1 MKKPKGKTLRIC
13 YAGKSILQTTVTV
26 VMVALL
32 LAPLAWAARTQL
44 KPGWNMFS
52 PQQDIEMGQQA
63 SVEAEKQVPMLNDS
77 RVDNYL
83 NNLGKKISAHT
94 PGYKFPYT
102 YKCVNDRTFNAFALP
117 GGHVYIN
124 LGVIEAAANE
134 AQLAGVIA
142 HETSHVALRHGT
154 NQATKASAAQV
165 PLAILGGLLG
175 SGDSTGAV
183 LAKLGANFT
192 VNSVLLKYSRTDES
206 EADVM
211 ATQILYDS
219 GYDPRAMGQFFE
231 KMQAE
236 NKGENTIEFFSSHP
250 DTDNRLKLVDQ
261 EVNNLGGLPRGSKT
275 DSKEFQEIKRYVLPL
290 QASGKVSKQSLRDG
304 IGSMGSSMPSEKP
317 SDRVKSFENSV
328 LRIEYPDNWQPYG
341 QGDAVTIAPSS
352 GLVDDGYGRKALAF
366 GVLLNVYVPPFNR
379 QYQQQ
384 LQPEGYGQPAKISL
398 EEATDR
404 LIQELRQSNQK
415 MMLIR
420 NQGDIRVA
428 GERAMSIYLS
438 NDSPLG
444 GRETNWLVTLPHTGG
459 LLFIVFTAPERSF
472 QGYENTFQKILRS
485 IKVIR

>member
-1 MKKPKGKTLRIC
+1 MKKPKALRIC
-13 YAGKSILQTTVTV
+13 FTGRSISRATVL
-26 VMVALL
+26 VAILTLL
-32 LAPLAWAARTQL
+32 LAPLAWAERTPL

-52 PQQDIEMGQQA
+52 AQQDIELGQQA

-83 NNLGKKISAHT
+83 NNLGKKLATHA
-94 PGYKFPYT
+94 PGYKFPYM
-102 YKCVNDRTFNAFALP
+102 YKCVNDRAFNAFALP
-117 GGHVYIN
+117 GGRIYIN
-124 LGVIEAAANE
+124 RGVIESAANE

-175 SGDSTGAV
+175 SGSTGAV
-183 LAKLGANFT
+183 LAQLGANFT

-206 EADVM
+206 EADIM

-236 NKGENTIEFFSSHP
+236 NQGQNTVEFFSSHP
-250 DTDNRLKLVDQ
+250 NTDNRLALVEQ
-261 EVNNLGGLPRGSKT
+261 EVKNLGGLPRGAKT
-275 DSKEFQEIKRYVLPL
+275 DSKEFQEIKKYVQSNKAPVAAGKQNL
-290 QASGKVSKQSLRDG
+290 QGG
-304 IGSMGSSMPSEKP
+304 TGSTGSSIPTERP

-328 LRIEYPDNWQPYG
+328 LRIEYPENWQPYG
-341 QGDAVTIAPSS
+341 QGDAVTIAPSN
-352 GLVDDGYGRKALAF
+352 GLVDDGYGRKALAY
-366 GVLLNVYVPPFNR
+366 GVLLNIYVPPFSS
-379 QYQQQ
+379 QYQQQQQ
-384 LQPEGYGQPAKISL
+384 LQPEGYGKPPTISL

-415 MMLIR
+415 MILVR

-428 GERAMSIYLS
+428 GQRAMSIYLS
-438 NDSPLG
+438 NDSPIG
-444 GRETNWLVTLPHTGG
+444 GRETNWLVTMPHTGG
-459 LLFIVFTAPERSF
+459 LLFIVFTAPEASF
-472 QGYENTFQKILRS
+472 QNYESTFQKMLRS
-485 IKVIR
+485 IQVKR